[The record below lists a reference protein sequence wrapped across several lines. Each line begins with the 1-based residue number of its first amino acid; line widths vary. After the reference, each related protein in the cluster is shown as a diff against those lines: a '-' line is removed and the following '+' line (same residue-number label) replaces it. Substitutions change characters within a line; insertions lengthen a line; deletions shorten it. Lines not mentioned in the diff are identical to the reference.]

1 MRGLEG
7 EADTDQNGEVTAGD
21 LHQYVRKN
29 VNRFSSGTQVPEFQG
44 DDERV
49 LVTFQ

>member
-1 MRGLEG
+1 MQRLEG
-7 EADTDQNGEVTAGD
+7 EADIDQNGEVTAGES
-21 LHQYVRKN
+21 HHYVRKN
-29 VNRFSSGTQVPEFQG
+29 VNRFSSGTQPPEFQG

>member
-1 MRGLEG
+1 MQRLEG
-7 EADTDQNGEVTAGD
+7 EADIDQNGEVTAGES
-21 LHQYVRKN
+21 HQYVRMN
-29 VNRFSSGTQVPEFQG
+29 VNRFSSGTQPPEFQG